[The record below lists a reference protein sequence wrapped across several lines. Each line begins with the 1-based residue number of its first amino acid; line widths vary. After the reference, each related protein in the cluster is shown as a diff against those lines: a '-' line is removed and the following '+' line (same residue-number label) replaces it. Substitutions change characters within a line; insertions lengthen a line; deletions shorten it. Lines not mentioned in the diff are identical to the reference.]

1 MHDYGVKPAR
11 N

>member
-1 MHDYGVKPAR
+1 MHYGVKPAR